1 MAMAKR
7 GDAAPYDRAF
17 EGISALIETGDY
29 RGGEALPPERDLC
42 ERFGVSRATLR
53 SALATLTS
61 LGLVEARRGAGT
73 YVSRPRPVEAIHR
86 AKSYSDI
93 VRAAGMTPSSRLI
106 EQRLAPASAVVAEH
120 LSIEVGAPVL
130 QLCRIRL
137 MDARPARIDT
147 TYVNAGL
154 FPGIERFDFGVESL
168 FDIFTSQYGRRPAHR
183 TSKVEI
189 CRLGR
194 LEAALLDS
202 EPNRPAFLLT
212 DLVMTETMEVIEWSE
227 MRVLPESCV
236 ITNDF
241 SAPGL
246 DATASAP
253 ATQTSSDVVDGPAHV
268 RVRTKVLSDIMT
280 GVYPP
285 GSALPGEIELA
296 RVFSVSRKTVRKALD
311 TLVDQGFV
319 RRIRGKGTFSLGA
332 FEHGRSR
339 PLGFREREALQHRT
353 AQVRVLGALLR
364 PAGPAYARLLG
375 VEPQDTILRLRRLNI
390 SDGEPVGI
398 ETVFIPQRL
407 FPRIDRLD
415 FAVFSLYEV
424 YARSGHVV
432 TSSTDTISVVELS
445 TRDARLLHADPGDP
459 ALFFSTVGRD
469 SSGTPIEHTISLE
482 TGNRAVY
489 EIRT

>member
-1 MAMAKR
+1 MAMVKR

-86 AKSYSDI
+86 AKRYSDI

-106 EQRLAPASAVVAEH
+106 EQRLAPASAVVAEY

-130 QLCRIRL
+130 QLYRIRL

-227 MRVLPESCV
+227 MKVLPESCV

-246 DATASAP
+246 DATASVP
-253 ATQTSSDVVDGPAHV
+253 ATQTSSDADDGPAHV

-285 GSALPGEIELA
+285 GSALP
-296 RVFSVSRKTVRKALD
+296 
-311 TLVDQGFV
+311 
-319 RRIRGKGTFSLGA
+319 
-332 FEHGRSR
+332 
-339 PLGFREREALQHRT
+339 
-353 AQVRVLGALLR
+353 
-364 PAGPAYARLLG
+364 
-375 VEPQDTILRLRRLNI
+375 
-390 SDGEPVGI
+390 
-398 ETVFIPQRL
+398 
-407 FPRIDRLD
+407 
-415 FAVFSLYEV
+415 
-424 YARSGHVV
+424 
-432 TSSTDTISVVELS
+432 
-445 TRDARLLHADPGDP
+445 RD
-459 ALFFSTVGRD
+459 
-469 SSGTPIEHTISLE
+469 
-482 TGNRAVY
+482 
-489 EIRT
+489 